1 LRKKLALALT
11 GALILA
17 LGVAGVAQAVNS
29 KQTVAVKL
37 AHNKAGTAAKPKSV
51 GDLTVDLKV
60 AVDPSDQPF
69 ATSSTVIHFDKNLVF
84 NTAKFPSCTEAQ
96 ARTGAAACTKA
107 KIGSGK
113 ALGLALGQ
121 QENLTITAYNG
132 PKGKSILL
140 HVVGT
145 QPLDINTVIV
155 GQLKPDSG
163 KFGRKLVVAIP
174 SNLQQPLAGVFA
186 TLTSFVTKVGGSAKG
201 TPYVALKGCSGGKLQ
216 FKGDFVFTDGSKQS
230 PTSTTA
236 CKK

>member
-1 LRKKLALALT
+1 LRKKLVLALT

>member
-29 KQTVAVKL
+29 KQSVSVKL

-69 ATSSTVIHFDKNLVF
+69 ATSSTVIHFDKGLVF
-84 NTAKFPSCTEAQ
+84 NSAKFPSCTEAQ

-163 KFGRKLVVAIP
+163 AFGRKLVVAIP

-201 TPYVALKGCSGGKLQ
+201 TPYVALKSCSGGKLH